1 MLCDV
6 IEVRVQGLD
15 TIRMDRPL
23 PFGSFGLCFH
33 VRSYIPI
40 IEDAQQGNI
49 QGQRLQCTINSLQFN
64 LKKRE
69 FNYSYGA
76 KRERERDLGTC
87 LVSYVYLRSVFIHFL
102 LLLF

>member
-33 VRSYIPI
+33 V
-40 IEDAQQGNI
+40 
-49 QGQRLQCTINSLQFN
+49 SLTYQLLKMLNGGIFN
-64 LKKRE
+64 AKD
-69 FNYSYGA
+69 YS
-76 KRERERDLGTC
+76 
-87 LVSYVYLRSVFIHFL
+87 VQSIHFNSI
-102 LLLF
+102 